1 MPGGRVKLTN
11 SPGGSVIKRYV
22 RTDGGGAGSQRGR
35 AVPGALITPSSEE
48 TQASGGQIAQL
59 IAQLQAEKKT
69 SRALDRRL
77 TALEGASINFIT
89 QVKEKVSQR
98 QLEKENILQLLRT
111 QTQFSSINFASSPD
125 LVDPEWF
132 VALQAKVHSAA
143 ASAMNEGGGLSL
155 DDEADF

>member
-22 RTDGGGAGSQRGR
+22 RTDGGGSGSQRGH

-89 QVKEKVSQR
+89 QLKEKVSQR
-98 QLEKENILQLLRT
+98 QLEKETYFSFCGLRLNFQALISPHLLILSTPSGLWRCRQKY
-111 QTQFSSINFASSPD
+111 I
-125 LVDPEWF
+125 V
-132 VALQAKVHSAA
+132 LQHPQ
-143 ASAMNEGGGLSL
+143 
-155 DDEADF
+155 